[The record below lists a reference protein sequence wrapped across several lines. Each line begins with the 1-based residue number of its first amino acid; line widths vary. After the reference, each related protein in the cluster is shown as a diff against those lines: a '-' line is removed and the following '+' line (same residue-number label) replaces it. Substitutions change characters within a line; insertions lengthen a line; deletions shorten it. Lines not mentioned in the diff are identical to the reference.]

1 MLGKTTRE
9 IVFHFVKRVHI
20 LFSPTKKALKEA
32 IQEINFR
39 NADHFIAK
47 RCGVN
52 AGVKFFTQYSTEI
65 MRRKTCC
72 WWLIWL
78 GGKSNKSVI
87 YSTWGPKHTK
97 ACFEKRIKTKVLLIH
112 DPIQKYRL
120 RTIFTNIL
128 FLATLVA
135 LHFIPVSKS
144 VGGRSFGLQ
153 PSSVAWSLRAC
164 FSVILLMLF

>member
-9 IVFHFVKRVHI
+9 IVFHFVKRFHI

-47 RCGVN
+47 RCSVN

-65 MRRKTCC
+65 MRRKTFC

-87 YSTWGPKHTK
+87 YSAWDPNHTI
-97 ACFEKRIKTKVLLIH
+97 ACFEKRKNPKFYWFI
-112 DPIQKYRL
+112 IQYKNL
-120 RTIFTNIL
+120 D
-128 FLATLVA
+128 
-135 LHFIPVSKS
+135 
-144 VGGRSFGLQ
+144 SFVF
-153 PSSVAWSLRAC
+153 SSVMLIIFERLKSG
-164 FSVILLMLF
+164 FILLSTEP